1 MTDMQKMAQ
10 ELKQRTEWQDTPV
23 ELVHEDYLEIVRQAV
38 RHLYVMTGRYMQYD
52 ENTVIALSADE
63 YEYVLTTAE
72 IGFYRRVQSDV
83 NRIVGYST
91 DAMTI
96 TNADKPYANISQTV
110 NELLNRQRILYY
122 KMTRY
127 VLL

>member
-1 MTDMQKMAQ
+1 MTDIQKMAQ
-10 ELKQRTEWQDTPV
+10 ELRQRTEWQDTPV
-23 ELVHEDYLEIVRQAV
+23 ELVNEDYLEIVRQAV
-38 RHLYVMTGRYMQYD
+38 RHLYVMTGRYTQYD
-52 ENTVIALSADE
+52 DSSDIALSADE

-122 KMTRY
+122 KMTRF

>member
-10 ELKQRTEWQDTPV
+10 ELKQCTEWQDTPV

-52 ENTVIALSADE
+52 ENTAIALSADE

-122 KMTRY
+122 KMTRF
-127 VLL
+127 VML

>member
-1 MTDMQKMAQ
+1 MAQ
-10 ELKQRTEWQDTPV
+10 ELRQRTEWQDTPV
-23 ELVHEDYLEIVRQAV
+23 ELVNEDYLEIVRQAV
-38 RHLYVMTGRYMQYD
+38 RHLYVMTGRYTQYD
-52 ENTVIALSADE
+52 DSSEIALSADE

-122 KMTRY
+122 KMTRF

>member
-1 MTDMQKMAQ
+1 M
-10 ELKQRTEWQDTPV
+10 
-23 ELVHEDYLEIVRQAV
+23 
-38 RHLYVMTGRYMQYD
+38 
-52 ENTVIALSADE
+52 
-63 YEYVLTTAE
+63 LTTAE

-110 NELLNRQRILYY
+110 AELLARQRILYY

-127 VLL
+127 TLL

>member
-1 MTDMQKMAQ
+1 MTNANQMAD
-10 ELKQRTEWQDTPV
+10 ELRQRTAWQQTPV
-23 ELVHEDYLEIVRQAV
+23 ELVEADYLEMVRQAI
-38 RHLYVMTGRYMQYD
+38 RHLYVMTGRSTQYED
-52 ENTVIALSADE
+52 GITELDADE
-63 YEYVLTTAE
+63 YEYALTTAE

-96 TNADKPYANISQTV
+96 TNADKPYANISQTIA
-110 NELLNRQRILYY
+110 ELLNRQRILYY

-127 VLL
+127 TLL

>member
-10 ELKQRTEWQDTPV
+10 ELRQRTEWQDTPV
-23 ELVHEDYLEIVRQAV
+23 VLAEDDYLEIVRQAV
-38 RHLYVMTGRYMQYD
+38 RHLYVMTGRYTQYD
-52 ENTVIALSADE
+52 DKTDIPISADE
-63 YEYVLTTAE
+63 YEFVLTTAE

-96 TNADKPYANISQTV
+96 TNADKPYANISQTIS
-110 NELLNRQRILYY
+110 ELLNRQRILYY
-122 KMTRY
+122 KMTRF

>member
-10 ELKQRTEWQDTPV
+10 ELRHRTEWQDTPV
-23 ELVHEDYLEIVRQAV
+23 ELTEEDYLEIVRQAV
-38 RHLYVMTGRYMQYD
+38 RHLYVMTGRYTQYD
-52 ENTVIALSADE
+52 NSSEITLSADE

-96 TNADKPYANISQTV
+96 TNADKPYANISQTIT
-110 NELLNRQRILYY
+110 ELLNRQRILYY
-122 KMTRY
+122 KMTRF

>member
-1 MTDMQKMAQ
+1 MTDMQKMTQ
-10 ELKQRTEWQDTPV
+10 ELRQRTEWQDTPV
-23 ELVHEDYLEIVRQAV
+23 ELVNEDYLEIVRQAV
-38 RHLYVMTGRYMQYD
+38 RHLYVMTGRYTQYD
-52 ENTVIALSADE
+52 DSSEIALSADE

-122 KMTRY
+122 KMTRF

>member
-1 MTDMQKMAQ
+1 MTDMERMAK
-10 ELKQRTEWQDTPV
+10 ELHQRTEWQETPV
-23 ELVHEDYLEIVRQAV
+23 EITNDDYQEIVRQGI
-38 RHLYVMTGRYMQYD
+38 RHLYVMTGRYEQYD
-52 ENTVIALSADE
+52 EGKSFVLSSDE

-91 DAMTI
+91 DAMSI

-110 NELLNRQRILYY
+110 AELLNRQRILYY
-122 KMTRY
+122 KMTRF

>member
-10 ELKQRTEWQDTPV
+10 ELRQRTEWQDTPV
-23 ELVHEDYLEIVRQAV
+23 ELTHEDYLEIVRQAV
-38 RHLYVMTGRYMQYD
+38 RHLYVMTGRYTQYD
-52 ENTVIALSADE
+52 DSSEIKLSADE

-122 KMTRY
+122 KMTRF

>member
-23 ELVHEDYLEIVRQAV
+23 KMTEEDYLEIVRQAV
-38 RHLYVMTGRYMQYD
+38 RHLYVMTGRYTQYD
-52 ENTVIALSADE
+52 DKTDIALSADE
-63 YEYVLTTAE
+63 FEYVLTTAE

-96 TNADKPYANISQTV
+96 TNADKPYANISQTIS
-110 NELLNRQRILYY
+110 ELLNRQRILYY
-122 KMTRY
+122 KMTRF

>member
-1 MTDMQKMAQ
+1 MTDLQKMAQ

-23 ELVHEDYLEIVRQAV
+23 ELAHEDYLEIVRQAV
-38 RHLYVMTGRYMQYD
+38 RHLYVMTGRYTQYD
-52 ENTVIALSADE
+52 DSSDIALSADE

-122 KMTRY
+122 KMTRF

>member
-38 RHLYVMTGRYMQYD
+38 RHLYVMTGRYTQYD
-52 ENTVIALSADE
+52 DSSEIALSADE

>member
-1 MTDMQKMAQ
+1 MTDMQRMAQ
-10 ELKQRTEWQDTPV
+10 ELRQRTEWQDTPV
-23 ELVHEDYLEIVRQAV
+23 ELTEEDYLEIVRQAV
-38 RHLYVMTGRYMQYD
+38 RHLYVMTGRYTQYD
-52 ENTVIALSADE
+52 DKTDIALSADE

-96 TNADKPYANISQTV
+96 TNADKPYANISQTIS
-110 NELLNRQRILYY
+110 ELLNRQRILYY
-122 KMTRY
+122 KMTRF

>member
-1 MTDMQKMAQ
+1 MTDMQKMAE
-10 ELKQRTEWQDTPV
+10 ELRQRTEWQDTPV
-23 ELVHEDYLEIVRQAV
+23 ELVEEDYLEIVRQAV
-38 RHLYVMTGRYMQYD
+38 RHLYVMTGRYTQYD
-52 ENTVIALSADE
+52 GNAAIVLSADE

-122 KMTRY
+122 KMTRF

>member
-52 ENTVIALSADE
+52 ENIAIALSEDE

-96 TNADKPYANISQTV
+96 TNADKPYANISQTI

-122 KMTRY
+122 KMTRF

>member
-1 MTDMQKMAQ
+1 MTDMQKMSQ

-52 ENTVIALSADE
+52 ENIAIALSADE

-96 TNADKPYANISQTV
+96 TIADKPYANISQTV

>member
-1 MTDMQKMAQ
+1 MTDMERMAK
-10 ELKQRTEWQDTPV
+10 ELHQRTEWQDTPV
-23 ELVHEDYLEIVRQAV
+23 EVTNDDYLEIVRQAI
-38 RHLYVMTGRYMQYD
+38 RHLYVMTGRYAQYD
-52 ENTVIALSADE
+52 EAQSFALSPDE

-91 DAMTI
+91 DAMSI

-110 NELLNRQRILYY
+110 TELLNRQRILYY
-122 KMTRY
+122 KMTRF

>member
-52 ENTVIALSADE
+52 ENTAIALSADE

-110 NELLNRQRILYY
+110 TELLNRQRILYY

>member
-52 ENTVIALSADE
+52 ENTAIALSADE

-96 TNADKPYANISQTV
+96 TNADKPYSNISQTV

>member
-23 ELVHEDYLEIVRQAV
+23 ELVHEDYLKIVRQAV
-38 RHLYVMTGRYMQYD
+38 RHLYVMTGRYMQYE
-52 ENTVIALSADE
+52 ENTAIALSADE

>member
-1 MTDMQKMAQ
+1 MTDVERLAA

-23 ELVHEDYLEIVRQAV
+23 ELEDADYLEMVAQAV
-38 RHLYVMTGRYMQYD
+38 RHLYVMTGRYLQLD
-52 ENTVIALSADE
+52 PESEFELTADE

-72 IGFYRRVQSDV
+72 MNFYRKVQADV

-96 TNADKPYANISQTV
+96 TNADKPYANISQALA
-110 NELLNRQRILYY
+110 ELANRQRILYY
-122 KMTRY
+122 KMVRY
-127 VLL
+127 TLL

>member
-10 ELKQRTEWQDTPV
+10 ELRQRTEWQDTPV
-23 ELVHEDYLEIVRQAV
+23 ELVNEDYLEIVRQAV
-38 RHLYVMTGRYMQYD
+38 RHLYVMTGRYTQYD
-52 ENTVIALSADE
+52 DSSEIALSADE

-122 KMTRY
+122 KMTRF

>member
-1 MTDMQKMAQ
+1 MTDIQKMAQ
-10 ELKQRTEWQDTPV
+10 ELRQRTEWQDTPV
-23 ELVHEDYLEIVRQAV
+23 ELVNEDYLEIVRQAV
-38 RHLYVMTGRYMQYD
+38 RHLYVMTGRYTQYD
-52 ENTVIALSADE
+52 DSLEIALSADE

-122 KMTRY
+122 KMTRF

>member
-1 MTDMQKMAQ
+1 MTDIQKMAQ
-10 ELKQRTEWQDTPV
+10 ELRQRTEWQDTPV
-23 ELVHEDYLEIVRQAV
+23 ELVNEDYLEIVRQAV
-38 RHLYVMTGRYMQYD
+38 RHLYVMTGRYTQYD
-52 ENTVIALSADE
+52 DSSEIALSADE

-72 IGFYRRVQSDV
+72 VGFYRRVQSDV

-122 KMTRY
+122 KMTRF

>member
-1 MTDMQKMAQ
+1 MTKANQMAD
-10 ELKQRTEWQDTPV
+10 ELRQRTEWQQTPV
-23 ELVHEDYLEIVRQAV
+23 ELVEADYLEMVRQAI
-38 RHLYVMTGRYMQYD
+38 RHLYVMTGRSTQYGD
-52 ENTVIALSADE
+52 GVAELDADE
-63 YEYVLTTAE
+63 YEYALTTAE

-96 TNADKPYANISQTV
+96 TNADKPYANISQTIA
-110 NELLNRQRILYY
+110 ELLNRQRILYY

-127 VLL
+127 TLL

>member
-1 MTDMQKMAQ
+1 MTDMERMAR
-10 ELKQRTEWQDTPV
+10 ELRQRTEWQDTPV
-23 ELVHEDYLEIVRQAV
+23 ELVDEDYQEIIRQAV
-38 RHLYVMTGRYMQYD
+38 RHLYVMTGRYSQYD
-52 ENTVIALSADE
+52 DSSETALNADE

-110 NELLNRQRILYY
+110 AELLNRQRILYY
-122 KMTRY
+122 KMTRF

>member
-10 ELKQRTEWQDTPV
+10 ELRQRTEWQDTPV
-23 ELVHEDYLEIVRQAV
+23 ELAHEDYLEIVRQAV
-38 RHLYVMTGRYMQYD
+38 RHLYVMTGRYTQYGD
-52 ENTVIALSADE
+52 SSDVTLSADE

-122 KMTRY
+122 KMTRF